1 METIVLNAH
10 KKKRNK
16 LEIRQTSRLFC
27 WNSLAHAK
35 WAYVYK
41 WFISLLLPVRAGARC
56 TLTYLSVN
64 SQVLFIYS
72 RFYINQ
78 IYHHNVFVVGTHWI
92 FSERTQWMKSC
103 DCVGEET
110 AKHDERDKKRF
121 SLLLLAIRIK
131 TFIYLHDGNLI
142 SLFIITFMTFQIDVC
157 LSVVVNSYWLQARL
171 SGRTKRQTKVVK
183 FIHAFFSLL
192 STRTRLN
199 QKISLGGITYF
210 DKNKRE
216 MEMLFV

>member
-1 METIVLNAH
+1 MHGDNCFECAQ
-10 KKKRNK
+10 KKRNK

-92 FSERTQWMKSC
+92 FSEHTQWMKSC

-110 AKHDERDKKRF
+110 AKAWRKRQ
-121 SLLLLAIRIK
+121 K
-131 TFIYLHDGNLI
+131 TFFTVIAGNSHKNVHLFTRRQSHFAFYYYIYD
-142 SLFIITFMTFQIDVC
+142 FPDRC
-157 LSVVVNSYWLQARL
+157 
-171 SGRTKRQTKVVK
+171 
-183 FIHAFFSLL
+183 
-192 STRTRLN
+192 
-199 QKISLGGITYF
+199 
-210 DKNKRE
+210 
-216 MEMLFV
+216 LFVSSGE